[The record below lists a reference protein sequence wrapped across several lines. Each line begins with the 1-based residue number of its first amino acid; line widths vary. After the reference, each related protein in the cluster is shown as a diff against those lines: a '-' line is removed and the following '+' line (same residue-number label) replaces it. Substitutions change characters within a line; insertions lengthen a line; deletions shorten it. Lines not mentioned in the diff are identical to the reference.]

1 MIFGPFVDYAR
12 QPVNRLR
19 PCSSTRSPRPP
30 VLRVPEIP
38 GNPSDLL
45 AVTGRAP
52 AGSAAADPHHSEL
65 ADATLKGIK
74 ARPSSGAGCEPC
86 PAGPASRP
94 GLPVSK
100 GGAQRGPRL
109 LLKEGGGQQFSVDGP
124 VARQGC

>member
-19 PCSSTRSPRPP
+19 PCSSTHSPRPP
-30 VLRVPEIP
+30 VLRVPETP

-74 ARPSSGAGCEPC
+74 ARPSQARD
-86 PAGPASRP
+86 ASRAPP
-94 GLPVSK
+94 GLPH
-100 GGAQRGPRL
+100 AQVCLCHRAERNAVPASSSRRAAASSSPSTGP
-109 LLKEGGGQQFSVDGP
+109 
-124 VARQGC
+124 